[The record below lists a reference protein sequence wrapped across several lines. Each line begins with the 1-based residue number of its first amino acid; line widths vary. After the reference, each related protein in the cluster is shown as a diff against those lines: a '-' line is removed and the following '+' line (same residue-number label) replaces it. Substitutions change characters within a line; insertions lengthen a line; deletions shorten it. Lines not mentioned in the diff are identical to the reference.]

1 MPISATFNQPFDL
14 QVRFLR
20 RKLDLPTEKWTDIRK
35 SAHDRAFVVAG
46 AMKADLVADLHA
58 AINRAAKDGGGLE
71 SFRKDFDAIVARHGW
86 TGWTGEGSAAGRAWR
101 TRVIYQTNMATSYA
115 AGRWAQVN
123 DPDLAA
129 FRPYIKYHH
138 ADGVMHPRPQH
149 VSWNGLVLP
158 RDHPFWKT
166 HAPPNGWG
174 CHCFVSAA
182 SQTDYDKAAASGQ
195 AEPPGGWDAVSPKTG
210 APVGIDKGWDYAPGA
225 SRMEELRRF
234 VAEKAAGLPPEI
246 GAALTRSM
254 NELPAFA
261 AAAHYAGAVGEDF
274 RRAVE
279 DGLASIPDKVRQATA
294 HAGWRVAA
302 GPTLADIAPR
312 LANEVPIGAAPG
324 VTWSHIDG
332 IAMPAERTI
341 GVAESVLLLSGRRV
355 KTSAAR
361 VGALLRHEHGH
372 ALDDAAIHAAS
383 RRDFM
388 AAYAADAAV
397 LREWRGRLGS
407 NADAGRDLEKLLGEG
422 GPREA
427 FADLFAELHGGG
439 TAASLNVARA
449 MPRSAEAVRL
459 IMEEWLK

>member
-1 MPISATFNQPFDL
+1 MPISASFNQPFDL

-20 RKLDLPTEKWTDIRK
+20 RKLDLPTEKWTDVQK
-35 SAHDRAFVVAG
+35 AAHDRAFVVAG

-58 AINRAAKDGGGLE
+58 AVNRSAEDGLGIE
-71 SFRKDFDAIVARHGW
+71 AFRKDFAAIVARHGW

-182 SQTDYDKAAASGQ
+182 SQADYDKATTAGR

-225 SRMEELRRF
+225 RADDSLRSF
-234 VAEKAAGLPPEI
+234 VQDRLIAYPPAI
-246 GAALTRSM
+246 AQALTRDVTRWIDARTDVAEFAREALTERQLVKDLWLGFAA
-254 NELPAFA
+254 NDKIEPLVGHPVRDYLLLLPADNVRHVTKSHEFD
-261 AAAHYAGAVGEDF
+261 GGDQRPPRPED
-274 RRAVE
+274 
-279 DGLASIPDKVRQATA
+279 
-294 HAGWRVAA
+294 
-302 GPTLADIAPR
+302 
-312 LANEVPIGAAPG
+312 
-324 VTWSHIDG
+324 
-332 IAMPAERTI
+332 
-341 GVAESVLLLSGRRV
+341 
-355 KTSAAR
+355 
-361 VGALLRHEHGH
+361 
-372 ALDDAAIHAAS
+372 
-383 RRDFM
+383 
-388 AAYAADAAV
+388 YADAARW
-397 LREWRGRLGS
+397 L
-407 NADAGRDLEKLLGEG
+407 ADGEVTPG
-422 GPREA
+422 NTVDKKARI
-427 FADLFAELHGGG
+427 
-439 TAASLNVARA
+439 VARYRRGDEIIESVWEVR
-449 MPRSAEAVRL
+449 PGRRNRAVAFISMRV
-459 IMEEWLK
+459 KVKR